1 MPALTISKETL
12 AAVEAHARATYP
24 DECCGIIAERD
35 SREEVVRV
43 TNIQDELHAKDP
55 VQFPRTARM
64 AYNMGSEAFPVL
76 IAAGRGELRLLA
88 FYHSHPDH
96 DAYFSAEDKKQALGG
111 EEEPGYADAAQI
123 VVSMRA
129 GVVGAAKAFAWDAAA
144 RDFVEIPLVLESRF

>member
-1 MPALTISKETL
+1 VPALTISKETL

-24 DECCGIIAERD
+24 DECCGIITERD
-35 SREEVVRV
+35 GREEVVRA

-55 VQFPRTARM
+55 VQFPRTART
-64 AYNMGSEAFPVL
+64 AYNMGSECAPVL

-111 EEEPGYADAAQI
+111 WEEPGYADAAQI
-123 VVSMRA
+123 VLSVRA
-129 GVVGAAKAFAWDAAA
+129 GVVGAAKAFAWDASA
-144 RDFVEIPLVLESRF
+144 RDFAEIPLVVESRF